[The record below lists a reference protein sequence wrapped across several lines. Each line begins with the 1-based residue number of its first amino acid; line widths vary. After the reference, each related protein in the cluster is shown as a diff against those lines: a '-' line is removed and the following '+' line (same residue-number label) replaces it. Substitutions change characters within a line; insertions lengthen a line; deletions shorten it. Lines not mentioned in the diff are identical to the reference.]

1 GVLGSLLSFA
11 ILVLACF
18 LLRREVAARTRAEQ
32 AQREAEARCRLLFEC
47 HPHPMSIYDNETL
60 AFLAVNEAAVY
71 QYGYTQEEFLARTI
85 KDVRPPEDIPAL
97 LANVARRTA
106 GFDVH
111 GRVRHQKKD
120 GTIIDVEV
128 TSHAITFAGRPGRLV
143 QAQDITART
152 RAEAAQRR
160 YAERLQ
166 ILHEIDR
173 AILAE
178 QFPEAIVSA
187 AIGHIHALLSCWRV
201 NISVFDFVSHQGIV
215 LGW

>member
-1 GVLGSLLSFA
+1 MKADRSG
-11 ILVLACF
+11 
-18 LLRREVAARTRAEQ
+18 
-32 AQREAEARCRLLFEC
+32 
-47 HPHPMSIYDNETL
+47 P
-60 AFLAVNEAAVY
+60 
-71 QYGYTQEEFLARTI
+71 
-85 KDVRPPEDIPAL
+85 
-97 LANVARRTA
+97 RRTA

-152 RAEAAQRR
+152 RAEAAQQR

-178 QFPEAIVSA
+178 QFPEAIVAA

-215 LGW
+215 LGWAGSGTPRFPVGTRLPLEEYGRQDLETLLCASSNDSGVSGRWAACLRQGATFSP